1 MTMESEKDAIAPKHP
16 VTAVRKS
23 ACELVITR
31 RFDAPAALVFQA
43 WAQPVLFRQW
53 WTPKSF
59 GMTIVSCAMD
69 VRTGGSYR
77 LELGHPASDVP
88 MAFFGRYLEVVP
100 GKRIVWTND
109 ESGEGPITTVSFEE
123 LDGVTTV
130 AIANVFPTAQA
141 LEAELLSGA
150 TDCMDETL
158 AQLDAVLL
166 AQG

>member
-1 MTMESEKDAIAPKHP
+1 MTMESEKDAIVPKHP
-16 VTAVRKS
+16 VIAERKS
-23 ACELVITR
+23 ACELLITR
-31 RFDAPAALVFQA
+31 SFDAPAALVFEA
-43 WAQPVLFRQW
+43 WAQPELFRQW
-53 WTPKSF
+53 WTPKSL
-59 GMTIVSCAMD
+59 GMTIVSCEMD
-69 VRTGGSYR
+69 VQTGGSYR
-77 LELGHPASDVP
+77 LEIGHPASDSP

-109 ESGEGPITTVSFEE
+109 ESGEGPITTVTFEE

-141 LEAELLSGA
+141 LEAELASGA

-158 AQLDAVLL
+158 AQLDEVLL

>member
-1 MTMESEKDAIAPKHP
+1 MTMESEKDAIVPKYP
-16 VTAVRKS
+16 VIAERKS
-23 ACELVITR
+23 ACELLITR
-31 RFDAPAALVFQA
+31 SFDAPAALVFEA
-43 WAQPVLFRQW
+43 WAQPELFRQW
-53 WTPKSF
+53 WTPKSL
-59 GMTIVSCAMD
+59 GMTIVSCEMD
-69 VRTGGSYR
+69 VQTGGSYR
-77 LELGHPASDVP
+77 LEIGHPASDSP

-109 ESGEGPITTVSFEE
+109 ESGEGPITTVTFEE

-141 LEAELLSGA
+141 LEAELASGA

-158 AQLDAVLL
+158 AQLDVVLL